1 MPRKSSSIVPTLR
14 TCQIYGPQE
23 SWHQVGEGTFGE
35 VFKAHD
41 LETHEVVAL
50 KKIRMKNEK
59 EGFPVTA
66 IREIKLLRDLQ
77 HENVIDLREVVSSK
91 EEDIGRKGDIYIVF
105 EFMDHDLFGLEQTAK
120 FNFTIPMVKCFSKQL
135 LSGLHY
141 CHKRNI
147 MHRDI
152 KGANLLINNSGV
164 LKLGDFGLSRTF
176 EAKVNMKYTNR
187 VVTLWYRA
195 PELLLGATQYGP
207 EIDIWSAGCI
217 IAELLLKKPIFPGSD
232 SRDQM
237 EKVFSIC
244 GSPTEQRWP
253 GVTALPYY
261 RQLNPEHCYPERLRQ
276 HLRSLSPDSSELL
289 CSLLTLDPSKRQSA
303 AKALDHDW
311 FWKDPMPCDPGRLA
325 DYGYASSHEFATRQ
339 KRNERRNERHAAT
352 GENGDNKRQRR

>member
-1 MPRKSSSIVPTLR
+1 M
-14 TCQIYGPQE
+14 
-23 SWHQVGEGTFGE
+23 
-35 VFKAHD
+35 
-41 LETHEVVAL
+41 AL

-66 IREIKLLRDLQ
+66 IREIKLLRDLH

-91 EEDIGRKGDIYIVF
+91 EEDKGRKGDIYIVF
-105 EFMDHDLFGLEQTAK
+105 EFMDHDLFGLEQTAQ
-120 FNFTIPMVKCFSKQL
+120 FNFPIPMVKCFAKQL

-152 KGANLLINNSGV
+152 KGANLLITNTGI

-176 EAKVNMKYTNR
+176 SPGDLQYKYTNR

-195 PELLLGATQYGP
+195 PELLLGANQYGP

-217 IAELLLKKPIFPGSD
+217 IAELLLRKPIFPGTD

-253 GVTALPYY
+253 GVTSLPYY
-261 RQLNPEHCYPERLRQ
+261 RQLNPEHCYPDRLRQ
-276 HLRSLSPDSSELL
+276 HLRSMSPDASSLL
-289 CSLLTLDPSKRQSA
+289 CHLLALDPTRRMN
-303 AKALDHDW
+303 AKDALLHEW
-311 FWKDPMPCDPGRLA
+311 FWKDPMPCDPSRLA

-339 KRNERRNERHAAT
+339 KRNERRNERHAAAV